1 MVRPVHHRRT
11 LNIPFRLSDRSIE
24 RGSKE
29 FDEFMGLRFGEAMF
43 MGEETFGR
51 ARTFGNDS
59 WQVLGDRRDG
69 GDHQVHEQMFA
80 QRRTAW
86 LLRQFD
92 RFEQQI
98 DQDMPRIGR
107 LGAEVVLGS
116 MKASAASIHPSNGS
130 ACKRAATYDSP
141 SNEKIDRTERTES
154 RGIFGSNEEYS
165 RRLKNSSDLPD
176 AVCWTIM
183 PQYGSD
189 NAERSSNVSSR
200 DDGKDKGNKCQS
212 SFVPNSTWDCRRRR
226 PRRRRRRC
234 RCSISL
240 KPRIRRQR
248 RLSLPFK
255 ADDVTREIFKVDPTL
270 LRESCL
276 IATKRKFEMGILNLC
291 SCLNDVVRKTF
302 SQTTIVELRLILD
315 IRTGYVNF
323 KLTGRKSDETRAS
336 LFFSNRV
343 RVPIRRSVHGR
354 DVGVVSKG
362 ELGPIDEGT
371 VFLKTNETND
381 LSIEAK
387 GNEGG
392 EGEEEEE
399 EQEQE
404 EEKEEEEEEEKK
416 DLSVRVR
423 RESLIGNISDDS
435 SLMRSTT
442 GERLDVDPTC
452 LSNEEIL
459 FDRTTECS
467 CLPSCET
474 PIVLSH
480 PWIDENANI
489 LKEMNSSSSSISKN
503 KDDTSNLT
511 ELPREEK
518 TSEDSKIIGDVCTRR
533 LCSLE
538 SEEIVSSPLDT
549 RDENEEIVSSC
560 DSSSMSTD
568 RSTTRKVFSKG
579 EATIDCDSRCSCGS
593 KVSSTSY
600 VGRKSA
606 AASSVVSKKEEKL
619 RSALGEEIE
628 RAQNASTIGA
638 SFHKDIPKDQ
648 DRVLCPVL
656 RESHREDNRDLVS
669 SSIQTSRTRTSSRY
683 ANASSTVTAVAVAV
697 AVGDRRERR
706 TRSKEK
712 LREGRFRDK
721 ESSRMK
727 TPGRKKESRRPF
739 VETDYE
745 KRFLVGKCKNRLP
758 YVCTCDTWKCSYD
771 RKRRKLSSDES
782 WTSRIEHYIGF
793 RGSNLVS
800 KNFCLSSF
808 YGGRRSI
815 GRLRSMVRAN
825 LRRLIQRDEGN
836 VEETADDRRSSGGP
850 SSKKPLPHRGR
861 ENGRDRKGTEAKDS
875 RKTLEKHFDR
885 ITVYDLRSSLDDR
898 SPIDRRATT
907 YSLSKIR
914 EGSSTRRDSFL
925 PTAVRRSNEESIKLV
940 DGSRSRSRNCDL
952 LSKRNFT
959 DGESVKKSKQ
969 ILNDRKTI
977 DGTWINGK
985 RFEHI
990 YERLSCEDGKD
1001 VLSNE
1006 RFRTNDYEKSISD
1019 LGLDFRSKLEQYVA
1033 LCKNIKYSLLGN
1045 GKGEDADISSEEDET
1060 IVKFELYSGHRTA
1073 DARIKNDRATIRRI
1087 AGSLWSRSIF
1097 PGNRGEG
1104 AHAAAALPSCGWW
1117 KGRWGGRSSAWGGHE
1132 WGRWINSIGQ

>member
-1 MVRPVHHRRT
+1 MNSWGSDLAKRCSWAKKRLDVLVPLGMIRGRYWEIDAMEEIIKYTTKCLLNDGLLGCFVNSIVLNNRLIKICRELDALGFDSNVFSNFNLSREDCEKDRVLLEKRRRREKMRKKGTGKSREDFSRDHR
-11 LNIPFRLSDRSIE
+11 
-24 RGSKE
+24 
-29 FDEFMGLRFGEAMF
+29 
-43 MGEETFGR
+43 
-51 ARTFGNDS
+51 
-59 WQVLGDRRDG
+59 
-69 GDHQVHEQMFA
+69 
-80 QRRTAW
+80 
-86 LLRQFD
+86 
-92 RFEQQI
+92 
-98 DQDMPRIGR
+98 
-107 LGAEVVLGS
+107 AEVILGS
-116 MKASAASIHPSNGS
+116 VKASAASIHPLNGS

-141 SNEKIDRTERTES
+141 SNEKIDRTERMES
-154 RGIFGSNEEYS
+154 RGIFESNEEYS

-176 AVCWTIM
+176 AVR
-183 PQYGSD
+183 YDGND
-189 NAERSSNVSSR
+189 NAGRSNASNVSPR
-200 DDGKDKGNKCQS
+200 DDEKGNKCQS
-212 SFVPNSTWDCRRRR
+212 SFTPNSTWDCRRRRR

-255 ADDVTREIFKVDPTL
+255 ADDVTREIFKVDPSL

-302 SQTTIVELRLILD
+302 SQTTIVELHLILD
-315 IRTGYVNF
+315 IRTGYINF
-323 KLTGRKSDETRAS
+323 KLTGRKSDEARAS

-343 RVPIRRSVHGR
+343 RVPIRQSVHGR

-362 ELGPIDEGT
+362 GEVGPINEGT
-371 VFLKTNETND
+371 VFLKTNDYNDEMND

-387 GNEGG
+387 GNEEAEGG
-392 EGEEEEE
+392 EG
-399 EQEQE
+399 
-404 EEKEEEEEEEKK
+404 EEEEEKK
-416 DLSVRVR
+416 DLSVRTR
-423 RESLIGNISDDS
+423 RESLIGNISEDF

-489 LKEMNSSSSSISKN
+489 LKEMNSSSSDIRKN
-503 KDDTSNLT
+503 KDDTLNLT
-511 ELPREEK
+511 ELPREEE
-518 TSEDSKIIGDVCTRR
+518 TSEDSKIIEDVCTRR
-533 LCSLE
+533 LCGLETEEIVRPVDTRDE
-538 SEEIVSSPLDT
+538 SEEIVG
-549 RDENEEIVSSC
+549 SC
-560 DSSSMSTD
+560 DCSSTSTD
-568 RSTTRKVFSKG
+568 RSTTRKIFSKG
-579 EATIDCDSRCSCGS
+579 EATIDCDSRCCCGS
-593 KVSSTSY
+593 KVSSTSH

-606 AASSVVSKKEEKL
+606 AASSVVSSKNEEKL
-619 RSALGEEIE
+619 RSASGEEIE

-648 DRVLCPVL
+648 DRLLCPVL
-656 RESHREDNRDLVS
+656 RESHRENNRDFAS

-683 ANASSTVTAVAVAV
+683 ANASSTVTVA
-697 AVGDRRERR
+697 AVGERRERR

-721 ESSRMK
+721 ESSSMK
-727 TPGRKKESRRPF
+727 TPGRKKESKRPF
-739 VETDYE
+739 VEADYE
-745 KRFLVGKCKNRLP
+745 KRFLAGKYKSPLP

-782 WTSRIEHYIGF
+782 WTSRIENYIGF

-815 GRLRSMVRAN
+815 GRLRNMLRAN
-825 LRRLIQRDEGN
+825 LRRLIQRAEGS

-850 SSKKPLPHRGR
+850 SSKKPHRGR
-861 ENGRDRKGTEAKDS
+861 ENGRDRKGTEARDS
-875 RKTLEKHFDR
+875 RKTPEKHFDR
-885 ITVYDLRSSLDDR
+885 ITIYDLRSSLDDR

-907 YSLSKIR
+907 YSLSKIG

-925 PTAVRRSNEESIKLV
+925 PTGARRSNEESIKLV
-940 DGSRSRSRNCDL
+940 DDGSTSRSRNCDL
-952 LSKRNFT
+952 VSKRNFT
-959 DGESVKKSKQ
+959 DGESAKRSKQ
-969 ILNDRKTI
+969 ILNDRKTV
-977 DGTWINGK
+977 DGTSTNGK

-990 YERLSCEDGKD
+990 FQRLSCEDRKD

-1006 RFRTNDYEKSISD
+1006 RFMNDYEKSISD

-1045 GKGEDADISSEEDET
+1045 GKGED
-1060 IVKFELYSGHRTA
+1060 V
-1073 DARIKNDRATIRRI
+1073 
-1087 AGSLWSRSIF
+1087 
-1097 PGNRGEG
+1097 
-1104 AHAAAALPSCGWW
+1104 
-1117 KGRWGGRSSAWGGHE
+1117 GGVMTK
-1132 WGRWINSIGQ
+1132 Q